1 MRIIHFYTL
10 NPLKMFNVSNLDKKY
25 QYDYSEQPS
34 VLKVL
39 INKHLDK
46 RDPYQMVA
54 FINDFV
60 NAQQW
65 EWNGIIYY
73 NCKRIEFLIREKV
86 PSDIT
91 DKEEVYLWIIKAW
104 KNYNFPALGTGM
116 SCPLYKFLFANP
128 YKYTPFV

>member
-1 MRIIHFYTL
+1 
-10 NPLKMFNVSNLDKKY
+10 MFNVSNLDKKY

-46 RDPYQMVA
+46 RDPYQVVA

-86 PSDIT
+86 PS
-91 DKEEVYLWIIKAW
+91 L
-104 KNYNFPALGTGM
+104 
-116 SCPLYKFLFANP
+116 
-128 YKYTPFV
+128 